1 MLRYT
6 KEAADMIR
14 ANYTYDANRGYILSK
29 YARGNRPAGAIV
41 PVSDYAA
48 GRYGFVSIK
57 LKSKYYQAGAV
68 AWLLAYGTW
77 PDYRIEPSDGIR
89 RYIKLNTLY
98 ESNNPTTYTPEE
110 RGIRNGVHIAEAP
123 IFGPFVAYYHG
134 RRLGDFDTVAEA
146 SAAWFEEDAAW
157 IG

>member
-29 YARGNRPAGAIV
+29 TRRGGRPIDTIIHPIHDSLEGPSVRLNGIK
-41 PVSDYAA
+41 
-48 GRYGFVSIK
+48 YGV
-57 LKSKYYQAGAV
+57 GAV

-77 PDYRIEPSDGIR
+77 PSHRVETTNGTKNYL
-89 RYIKLNTLY
+89 KLNTLY
-98 ESNNPTTYTPEE
+98 ATYTPEE

-134 RRLGDFDTVAEA
+134 SRLGDFDTVAEA

>member
-1 MLRYT
+1 MSQYT
-6 KEAADMIR
+6 QEAADMIR
-14 ANYTYDANRGYILSK
+14 ANYVYDAERGYVMAK
-29 YARGNRPAGAIV
+29 YACGNRPAGAIV
-41 PVSDYAA
+41 SVSDYAN

-57 LKSKYYQAGAV
+57 LKGKYYQAGAV

-157 IG
+157 TG

>member
-6 KEAADMIR
+6 QEAADMIR

-29 YARGNRPAGAIV
+29 TRRGSRPVDTIIHPIQDDLEGPSV
-41 PVSDYAA
+41 RLN
-48 GRYGFVSIK
+48 GIK
-57 LKSKYYQAGAV
+57 YNVGAV

-77 PDYRIEPSDGIR
+77 PSHRVETTNGTKNYL
-89 RYIKLNTLY
+89 KLNTLY